1 MASTTT
7 NYGFDVP
14 TSSDL
19 VKNGATAISTLG
31 QDIDTF
37 LFRPFSKNAVLNSSF
52 DIWQRGTSVS
62 VSANV
67 LVYTADRWQVYN
79 GVNQAMTVSR
89 QATGDTTNLP
99 FIQYCARV
107 QRNSGQTGT
116 TETFFTQP
124 LESTNSIPFSN
135 QTVTVSFYAR
145 RGTNYSP
152 TSNNLKVNLVSGT
165 GTDQNIT
172 TYTGGASVAT
182 VTNALTTTWTRY
194 TVTGTVGATATE
206 LRLDFA
212 FTPTGTAS
220 TNDYFEVTG
229 VQLEVGN
236 QVSPFSRNAA
246 TIQGELAACQRY
258 YFRNNATSAYAHL
271 GPVGWFTNGTTTTS
285 VMLIPPVTMRTAPT
299 SVEYG
304 GTVATISPSA
314 ASTNIS
320 ALALNQATATN
331 IGLSATVTS
340 VVGTL
345 YSLGANG
352 STAAY
357 IGVSAELQ
365 EMTMD
370 NVTFI
375 EVETLSGV
383 ETHAIIDRGNG
394 EYTSMLKS
402 TYDEQQAA
410 LSTPNVQVVL

>member
-1 MASTTT
+1 MATTTT

-31 QDIDTF
+31 QDLDTF
-37 LFRPFSKNAVLNSSF
+37 LFRPFSKNAVINGAM

-62 VSANV
+62 VAANV

-124 LESTNSIPFSN
+124 LESTNSIPLAGRS
-135 QTVTVSFYAR
+135 VTVSFYAR
-145 RGTNYSP
+145 RGANYSP

-206 LRLDFA
+206 LRVDFA
-212 FTPTGTAS
+212 WTPTGTAGAA
-220 TNDYFEVTG
+220 DFFEVTG
-229 VQLEVGN
+229 IQLEDGS
-236 QVSPFSRNAA
+236 QATPFSRNGA
-246 TIQGELAACQRY
+246 TIQGELSACQRY
-258 YFRNNATSAYAHL
+258 YWRVTSAGDLYSRYCWGEGLSSTVAK
-271 GPVGWFTNGTTTTS
+271 FI
-285 VMLIPPVTMRTAPT
+285 IPFPVTLRVRPSSFEYSTLAVFDQATITGSPSSVTLEAPT
-299 SVEYG
+299 
-304 GTVATISPSA
+304 TVNAGYITFTVGSGLTQFRMYELISNNSN
-314 ASTNIS
+314 SS
-320 ALALNQATATN
+320 
-331 IGLSATVTS
+331 
-340 VVGTL
+340 
-345 YSLGANG
+345 YLGF
-352 STAAY
+352 
-357 IGVSAELQ
+357 SAEL
-365 EMTMD
+365 
-370 NVTFI
+370 
-375 EVETLSGV
+375 
-383 ETHAIIDRGNG
+383 
-394 EYTSMLKS
+394 
-402 TYDEQQAA
+402 
-410 LSTPNVQVVL
+410 

>member
-1 MASTTT
+1 MAAVTT

-31 QDIDTF
+31 QDLDTF
-37 LFRPFSKNAVLNSSF
+37 LFRPFSKNAVINGAM

-62 VSANV
+62 VAANV

-124 LESTNSIPFSN
+124 LESTNSIPLAGRS
-135 QTVTVSFYAR
+135 VTVSFYAR
-145 RGTNYSP
+145 RGANYSP

-206 LRLDFA
+206 LRVDFA
-212 FTPTGTAS
+212 WTPTGTAGAA
-220 TNDYFEVTG
+220 DFFEVTG
-229 VQLEVGN
+229 IQLEDGS
-236 QVSPFSRNAA
+236 QATPFSRMAG
-246 TIQGELAACQRY
+246 TLQGELAACQRY
-258 YFRNNATSAYAHL
+258 FEVVLNDTVSGVFYSTSAAYCIAKFNVPKRSSGSL
-271 GPVGWFTNGTTTTS
+271 TITYPTTLTNGLYEIATAF
-285 VMLIPPVTMRTAPT
+285 RTPT
-299 SVEYG
+299 
-304 GTVATISPSA
+304 
-314 ASTNIS
+314 
-320 ALALNQATATN
+320 ALANEAFGVDQIGFTATGMSSGT
-331 IGLSATVTS
+331 IGKSLR
-340 VVGTL
+340 GTF
-345 YSLGANG
+345 GVQITAN
-352 STAAY
+352 
-357 IGVSAELQ
+357 AEL
-365 EMTMD
+365 
-370 NVTFI
+370 
-375 EVETLSGV
+375 
-383 ETHAIIDRGNG
+383 
-394 EYTSMLKS
+394 
-402 TYDEQQAA
+402 
-410 LSTPNVQVVL
+410 